1 MIFFLVLPPLI
12 PHVRS
17 FPRAPLGQSARQVF
31 LVYPCSRLDCSGTSA
46 GFYLNRSNLERLI
59 PVYSRFMTVSQKCI
73 VRMYHEWSPSKESS
87 SGSTVFRRAPWRD
100 SALTPL
106 LSCGCPVGGFSAKA
120 GNLRQLTLIKRSFK
134 PFHFFNCLF
143 QIRLWSKKSRPNATR
158 NDLMTIARGQWTRSS
173 FHSYCLMVHG
183 WL

>member
-1 MIFFLVLPPLI
+1 MAFSLPVMRLILVSSPVYVIFFLVLPPLI

-31 LVYPCSRLDCSGTSA
+31 LVYRCSRLECSGTSA

-87 SGSTVFRRAPWRD
+87 SGSTLFRRAPWRD

-106 LSCGCPVGGFSAKA
+106 LSCGCPIYSQSRKLTATHPDKKILQTLPLFKLSFRFVCDLK
-120 GNLRQLTLIKRSFK
+120 RTDPTQLEMTLW
-134 PFHFFNCLF
+134 
-143 QIRLWSKKSRPNATR
+143 Q
-158 NDLMTIARGQWTRSS
+158 
-173 FHSYCLMVHG
+173 
-183 WL
+183 